1 MNMLIWAVQV
11 AGLNRAKIR
20 DVLAHRVQPWEGVTG
35 DITLS
40 AALDNL
46 GKAYLVEREGGQW
59 TYRSR
64 EELDIPRG
72 SPPVR
77 DRVNVSSTDGSRKP
91 AGQG

>member
-20 DVLAHRVQPWEGVTG
+20 DVLAHRGQAWKGVTG

-46 GKAYLVEREGGQW
+46 GKAYLVERQSGQW

-64 EELDIPRG
+64 EELDIPLD
-72 SPPVR
+72 SIPAR
-77 DRVNVSSTDGSRKP
+77 DGVNVSSTDASRDT
-91 AGQG
+91 AGQS